1 MTEPLVPEQGL
12 IREADVAIE
21 TAEVSEPPRPRAST
35 AVVVLATIA
44 VVTVAWV
51 AQGVVLPILL
61 AIFLSLVGNPII
73 RAMRKLFIP
82 RALAAILVVAGG
94 LTLTGVLVAQLI
106 EPAKEWAHDVPR
118 QVTRLTPKI
127 KALIKPVQDANRV
140 AENIAQAAGS
150 TASTAQKPMVVKASA
165 EEDKVIS
172 LATTP
177 KHLSQVFSV
186 ILLTLFFMIFGE
198 NVQRHAIDLLPSWR
212 KKKVTVDILQ
222 AIEREMS
229 RYVMTISLINVLL
242 GLAIALG
249 LHFIA
254 QMTIQEAL
262 LWGTMAALLN
272 FAPYVGPAIGVVI
285 MLVVGFI
292 QEDQLWPALL
302 PAGIYLAL
310 HTLEG
315 QIITPIV
322 LGKRLAI
329 SPLILMVALLVF
341 GTGWG
346 IVGLLLAVPLLACV
360 KIVMS
365 KIEGMEGWARLLE

>member
-1 MTEPLVPEQGL
+1 MDPIVPEEGL
-12 IREADVAIE
+12 IREAQVTIE
-21 TAEVSEPPRPRAST
+21 SEEAVEQPRPRASM
-35 AVVVLATIA
+35 AVLVLATIA
-44 VVTVAWV
+44 VGAVAWL
-51 AQGVVLPILL
+51 AQSVILPVLL
-61 AIFLSLVGNPII
+61 AIFLSLIGNPII
-73 RAMRKLFIP
+73 RALRKLYLP

-106 EPAKEWAHDVPR
+106 EPAKEWAHDVPK
-118 QVTRLTPKI
+118 QVSKLTPKI
-127 KALIKPVQDANRV
+127 KTLIKPVQDANRV

-150 TASTAQKPMVVKASA
+150 TATTAQKPMVVKATS

-177 KHLSQVFSV
+177 KHLTQVFSV

-198 NVQRHAIDLLPSWR
+198 NLQRHAIDLLPGWRR
-212 KKKVTVDILQ
+212 KKLTVEILQ

-229 RYVMTISLINVLL
+229 RYVLTISAINLAM
-242 GLAIALG
+242 GFAIALG
-249 LHFIA
+249 LYFIA
-254 QMTIQEAL
+254 GMNLQETL

-272 FAPYVGPAIGVVI
+272 FAPYLGPAIGVLV
-285 MLVVGFI
+285 MLVVGFV

-315 QIITPIV
+315 QIVTPLI

-341 GTGWG
+341 GSGWG

-360 KIVMS
+360 KIVLS

>member
-1 MTEPLVPEQGL
+1 MDPIVPEDGL
-12 IREADVAIE
+12 IREAQVTIE
-21 TAEVSEPPRPRAST
+21 SEEAVEQPRPRASM
-35 AVVVLATIA
+35 AVLVLATIA
-44 VVTVAWV
+44 VGAVAWL
-51 AQGVVLPILL
+51 AQSVILPVLL
-61 AIFLSLVGNPII
+61 AIFLSLIGNPII
-73 RAMRKLFIP
+73 RALRKLYLP

-106 EPAKEWAHDVPR
+106 EPAKEWAHDVPK
-118 QVTRLTPKI
+118 QVSKLTPKI
-127 KALIKPVQDANRV
+127 KTLIKPVQDANRV

-150 TASTAQKPMVVKASA
+150 TATTAQKPMVVKATS

-177 KHLSQVFSV
+177 KHLTQVFSV

-198 NVQRHAIDLLPSWR
+198 NLQRHAIDLLPGWR
-212 KKKVTVDILQ
+212 KKKLTVEILQ

-229 RYVMTISLINVLL
+229 RYVLTISAINLAM
-242 GLAIALG
+242 GFAIALG
-249 LHFIA
+249 LYFIA
-254 QMTIQEAL
+254 GMNLQEAL

-272 FAPYVGPAIGVVI
+272 FAPYLGPAIGVLV
-285 MLVVGFI
+285 MLVVGFV

-315 QIITPIV
+315 QIVTPVI

-341 GTGWG
+341 GSGWG

-360 KIVMS
+360 KIVLS

>member
-1 MTEPLVPEQGL
+1 MDPIVPEEGL
-12 IREADVAIE
+12 IREAQVTIE
-21 TAEVSEPPRPRAST
+21 SEEAVEQPRPRASM
-35 AVVVLATIA
+35 AVLVLATIA
-44 VVTVAWV
+44 VGAVAWL
-51 AQGVVLPILL
+51 AQSVILPVLL
-61 AIFLSLVGNPII
+61 AIFLSLIGNPII
-73 RAMRKLFIP
+73 RALRKLYLP

-106 EPAKEWAHDVPR
+106 EPAKEWAHDVPK
-118 QVTRLTPKI
+118 QVSKLTPKI
-127 KALIKPVQDANRV
+127 KTLIKPVQDANRV

-150 TASTAQKPMVVKASA
+150 TATTAQKPMVVKATS

-177 KHLSQVFSV
+177 KHLAQVFSV

-198 NVQRHAIDLLPSWR
+198 NLQRHAIDLLPGWR
-212 KKKVTVDILQ
+212 KKKLTVEILQ

-229 RYVMTISLINVLL
+229 RYVLTISAINLAM
-242 GLAIALG
+242 GFAIALG
-249 LHFIA
+249 LYFIA
-254 QMTIQEAL
+254 GMNLQEAL

-272 FAPYVGPAIGVVI
+272 FAPYLGPAIGVLV
-285 MLVVGFI
+285 MLVVGFV

-315 QIITPIV
+315 QIVTPVI

-341 GTGWG
+341 GSGWG

-360 KIVMS
+360 KIVLS

>member
-1 MTEPLVPEQGL
+1 MDPIVPEEGL
-12 IREADVAIE
+12 IREAQVTIE
-21 TAEVSEPPRPRAST
+21 SEEAVEQPRPRASM
-35 AVVVLATIA
+35 AVLVLATIA
-44 VVTVAWV
+44 VGAVAWL
-51 AQGVVLPILL
+51 AQSVILPVLL
-61 AIFLSLVGNPII
+61 AIFLSLIGNPII
-73 RAMRKLFIP
+73 RALRKLYLP

-106 EPAKEWAHDVPR
+106 EPAKEWAHDVPK
-118 QVTRLTPKI
+118 QVSKLTPKI
-127 KALIKPVQDANRV
+127 KTLIKPVQDANRV

-150 TASTAQKPMVVKASA
+150 TATTAQKPMVVKATS

-177 KHLSQVFSV
+177 KHLTQVFSV

-198 NVQRHAIDLLPSWR
+198 NLQRHAIDLLPGWR
-212 KKKVTVDILQ
+212 KKKLTVEILQ

-229 RYVMTISLINVLL
+229 RYVLTISAINLAM
-242 GLAIALG
+242 GFAIALG
-249 LHFIA
+249 LYFIA
-254 QMTIQEAL
+254 GMNLQEAL

-272 FAPYVGPAIGVVI
+272 FAPYLGPAIGVLV
-285 MLVVGFI
+285 MLVVGFV

-315 QIITPIV
+315 QIVTPVI

-341 GTGWG
+341 GSGWG

-360 KIVMS
+360 KIVLS

>member
-1 MTEPLVPEQGL
+1 
-12 IREADVAIE
+12 
-21 TAEVSEPPRPRAST
+21 
-35 AVVVLATIA
+35 
-44 VVTVAWV
+44 
-51 AQGVVLPILL
+51 
-61 AIFLSLVGNPII
+61 
-73 RAMRKLFIP
+73 
-82 RALAAILVVAGG
+82 
-94 LTLTGVLVAQLI
+94 
-106 EPAKEWAHDVPR
+106 
-118 QVTRLTPKI
+118 
-127 KALIKPVQDANRV
+127 
-140 AENIAQAAGS
+140 
-150 TASTAQKPMVVKASA
+150 
-165 EEDKVIS
+165 
-172 LATTP
+172 
-177 KHLSQVFSV
+177 
-186 ILLTLFFMIFGE
+186 
-198 NVQRHAIDLLPSWR
+198 
-212 KKKVTVDILQ
+212 
-222 AIEREMS
+222 
-229 RYVMTISLINVLL
+229 MTISLINVLL

>member
-1 MTEPLVPEQGL
+1 M
-12 IREADVAIE
+12 
-21 TAEVSEPPRPRAST
+21 
-35 AVVVLATIA
+35 AVLVLATIA
-44 VVTVAWV
+44 VGAVAWL
-51 AQGVVLPILL
+51 AQSVILPVLL
-61 AIFLSLVGNPII
+61 AIFLSLIGNPII
-73 RAMRKLFIP
+73 RALRKLYLP

-106 EPAKEWAHDVPR
+106 EPAKEWAHDVPK
-118 QVTRLTPKI
+118 QVSKLTPKI
-127 KALIKPVQDANRV
+127 KTLIKPVQDANRV

-150 TASTAQKPMVVKASA
+150 TATTAQKPMVVKATS

-177 KHLSQVFSV
+177 KHLTQVFSV

-198 NVQRHAIDLLPSWR
+198 NLQRHAIDLLPGWRR
-212 KKKVTVDILQ
+212 KKLTVEILQ

-229 RYVMTISLINVLL
+229 RYVLTISAINLAM
-242 GLAIALG
+242 GFAIALG
-249 LHFIA
+249 LYFIA
-254 QMTIQEAL
+254 GMNLQETL

-272 FAPYVGPAIGVVI
+272 FAPYLGPAIGVLV
-285 MLVVGFI
+285 MLVVGFV

-315 QIITPIV
+315 QIVTPLI

-341 GTGWG
+341 GSGWG

-360 KIVMS
+360 KIVLS

>member
-1 MTEPLVPEQGL
+1 MDPIVPEEGL
-12 IREADVAIE
+12 IREAQVTIE
-21 TAEVSEPPRPRAST
+21 PEEAVEQPRPRASM
-35 AVVVLATIA
+35 AVLVLATIA
-44 VVTVAWV
+44 VGAVAWL
-51 AQGVVLPILL
+51 AQSVILPVLL
-61 AIFLSLVGNPII
+61 AIFLSLIGNPII
-73 RAMRKLFIP
+73 RALRKLYLP

-106 EPAKEWAHDVPR
+106 EPAKEWAHDVPK
-118 QVTRLTPKI
+118 QVSKLTPKI
-127 KALIKPVQDANRV
+127 KTLIKPVQDANRV

-150 TASTAQKPMVVKASA
+150 TATTAQKPMVVKATS

-177 KHLSQVFSV
+177 KHLTQVFSV

-198 NVQRHAIDLLPSWR
+198 NLQRHAIDLLPGWR
-212 KKKVTVDILQ
+212 KKKLTVEILQ

-229 RYVMTISLINVLL
+229 RYVLTISAINLAM
-242 GLAIALG
+242 GFAIALG
-249 LHFIA
+249 LYFIA
-254 QMTIQEAL
+254 GMNLQEAL

-272 FAPYVGPAIGVVI
+272 FAPYLGPAIGVLV
-285 MLVVGFI
+285 MLVVGFV

-315 QIITPIV
+315 QIVTPVI

-341 GTGWG
+341 GSGWG

-360 KIVMS
+360 KIVLS

>member
-1 MTEPLVPEQGL
+1 MDPIVPEEGL
-12 IREADVAIE
+12 IREAQVTIE
-21 TAEVSEPPRPRAST
+21 SEEAVEQPRPRASM
-35 AVVVLATIA
+35 AVLVLATIA
-44 VVTVAWV
+44 VGAVAWL
-51 AQGVVLPILL
+51 AQSVILPVLL
-61 AIFLSLVGNPII
+61 AIFLSLIGNPII
-73 RAMRKLFIP
+73 RALRKLYLP
-82 RALAAILVVAGG
+82 RALAAILVVTGG

-106 EPAKEWAHDVPR
+106 EPAKEWAHDVPK
-118 QVTRLTPKI
+118 QVSKLTPKI
-127 KALIKPVQDANRV
+127 KTLIKPVQDANRV

-150 TASTAQKPMVVKASA
+150 TATTAQKPMVVKATS

-177 KHLSQVFSV
+177 KHLTQVFSV

-198 NVQRHAIDLLPSWR
+198 NLQRHAIDLLPGWR
-212 KKKVTVDILQ
+212 KKKLTVEILQ

-229 RYVMTISLINVLL
+229 RYVLTISAINLAM
-242 GLAIALG
+242 GFAIALG
-249 LHFIA
+249 LYFIA
-254 QMTIQEAL
+254 GMNLQEAL

-272 FAPYVGPAIGVVI
+272 FAPYLGPAIGVLV
-285 MLVVGFI
+285 MLVVGFV

-315 QIITPIV
+315 QIVTPVI

-341 GTGWG
+341 GSGWG

-360 KIVMS
+360 KIVLS